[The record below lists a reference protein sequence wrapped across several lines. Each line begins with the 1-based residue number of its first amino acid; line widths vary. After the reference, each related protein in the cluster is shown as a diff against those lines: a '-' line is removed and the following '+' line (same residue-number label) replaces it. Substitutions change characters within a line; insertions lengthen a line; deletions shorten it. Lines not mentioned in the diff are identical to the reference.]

1 MRVSVLWTAVVPAAS
16 DETLR
21 MGCERSQPGRDA
33 EVRVRPVVKAAL
45 RRVWRDPT
53 TLQIGVHH
61 DRAIVV
67 GGVGE
72 QTARLVAAFDG
83 AHDATALRLM
93 AGALG
98 LDESIVDRLVSML
111 ADAAVLDDAA
121 ADAGP
126 LAALSRPERDR
137 LAPDLASISLV
148 SGHLDGGLSTISR
161 RQAASVGIVGGGRVG
176 GAVAT
181 LLAAA
186 GVGHLVVDDP
196 STCQPADCGP
206 AGPAVADT
214 GATRAQAAHAAVHR
228 VSQSTRTTALRP
240 SEQFDVVVLA
250 SAGAFDSAI
259 ADELIRSGVPHV
271 RVIVREAIAVIGPFV
286 VPGATACLRCL
297 DLHRCDRDAAW
308 PLIAAQLAADCAR
321 SFVDACDIV
330 LATLAASLCA
340 LQVLVF
346 IDGGQPATRDGTL
359 EIALPDWRVRRCT
372 WWVHPLCGCSW
383 PTGPTRPTGPPGP
396 TA

>member
-1 MRVSVLWTAVVPAAS
+1 MLWTAVVPTAA

-21 MGCERSQPGRDA
+21 LGCDRSRPGREA

-45 RRVWRDPT
+45 RRVWRDST

-61 DRAIVV
+61 QRAVVV
-67 GGVGE
+67 GGVGA

-93 AGALG
+93 ARALG

-111 ADAAVLDDAA
+111 SDAAVLDDAA
-121 ADAGP
+121 ADARP
-126 LAALSRPERDR
+126 LAALSRAERDR

-148 SGHLDGGLSTISR
+148 SGQLDGGLSTIAR

-186 GVGHLVVDDP
+186 GVGHLIVDDP

-206 AGPAVADT
+206 AGPAVSDS

-228 VSQSTRTTALRP
+228 VSQSTRTTALP
-240 SEQFDVVVLA
+240 ASEHFDVVVLA
-250 SAGAFDSAI
+250 TAGALDPAI
-259 ADELIRSGVPHV
+259 ADDLIRSGVPHV
-271 RVIVREAIAVIGPFV
+271 SVIVREATAVIGPFV

-297 DLHRCDRDAAW
+297 ELHRCDRDVGW
-308 PLIAAQLAADCAR
+308 PLIAAQLAADGAR
-321 SFVDACDIV
+321 SFIDACDIA

-340 LQVLVF
+340 LQVLAF
-346 IDGGQPATRDGTL
+346 IDGAQPATRDGTL
-359 EIALPDWRVRRCT
+359 EIALPDWRVRRRS
-372 WWVHPLCGCSW
+372 WRVHPLCGCGW
-383 PTGPTRPTGPPGP
+383 PTRPP
-396 TA
+396 A